1 VGSSRRVIL
10 PGEKPRKSNL
20 QILVPK
26 GYESAEPPP
35 IVGQCS
41 LCELV
46 FYDQDE
52 ARRHFERN
60 ARKHAEMANEMRQ
73 ERLEERMPVFEE
85 WDPEVAAHLRKVG
98 ERMVAEGRLEVK
110 PSERA
115 GFS

>member
-20 QILVPK
+20 QILVPRD
-26 GYESAEPPP
+26 YATDPPP

-46 FYDQDE
+46 FYGQDE

-98 ERMVAEGRLEVK
+98 ERMVAEGRLEVR
-110 PSERA
+110 PDERA